1 MMPVEWPI
9 AASPAD
15 RPVAP
20 ARAVGR
26 DRLSAVRA
34 DFFLDDR
41 ARLTEQERALMGAM
55 LASLIDQLV
64 DELAVAMPS
73 ALADQVEAARSGLLR
88 RLWDSG
94 ALDRPGLI
102 GLLLRRTDEQRLSP
116 PQAAGPVETLV
127 GDADED
133 IAEAAMALTVARG
146 RRRDRFGRLGIE
158 FDDLLGDEAV
168 ALVNLVAAAAR
179 QAMGA
184 TGRAHDPAIV
194 AAASAVLAR
203 HDEGNRLDARIAAL
217 AFALF
222 DSERADDSL
231 VVVLAEAGEVALLSA
246 VLSVRSGIEPATG
259 WLMMVEQGAYC
270 AMLLA
275 RLAGLERRAA
285 ARMVVAIGGMLG
297 IADPAEAIGEYD
309 ALGDQ
314 ELAAQRRWLR
324 LPKAYRDSIDLLG
337 GAGEELVDGR

>member
-34 DFFLDDR
+34 DFFFDDR

-64 DELAVAMPS
+64 DELATALPA

-94 ALDRPGLI
+94 ALDRAGI
-102 GLLLRRTDEQRLSP
+102 VGLLLRRTDEQRLSS
-116 PQAAGPVETLV
+116 PQPAGQVESLV

-146 RRRDRFGRLGIE
+146 GRRDRFGRLGVE
-158 FDDLLGDEAV
+158 FDDLLADEAV
-168 ALVNLVAAAAR
+168 ALVNLVAAAIR
-179 QAMGA
+179 DSMGA
-184 TGRAHDPAIV
+184 AGPAQDSAIV
-194 AAASAVLAR
+194 AAASTVLVR
-203 HDEGNRLDARIAAL
+203 HDEGNRLDARVAAL
-217 AFALF
+217 AFALV
-222 DSERADDSL
+222 DGGRADDAFAAG
-231 VVVLAEAGEVALLSA
+231 LAEAAEVALLSA
-246 VLSVRSGIEPATG
+246 VLSVRAGIEPATG

-275 RLAGLERRAA
+275 RLAGLERQAA
-285 ARMVVAIGGMLG
+285 ARIVVAIGGMLG

-309 ALGDQ
+309 GIDTE
-314 ELAAQRRWLR
+314 ELEAQCRWLR
-324 LPKAYRDSIDLLG
+324 LPKSYRDSIGLLG
-337 GAGEELVDGR
+337 GTGPGDGHER